1 VRHPALA
8 PEPLLAQIA
17 RTGHNDE
24 PMQHDLDY
32 ASLETEFHAWRKS
45 WLETL
50 IDDYGMVA
58 RYRAANA
65 GLQPPAPNEN
75 RVVFFGDSITEG
87 WDLEAC
93 FPNKPYI
100 NRGICAQTTPQMLL
114 RFRQDVV
121 APRPRAVVIH
131 AGTNDIG
138 GNTGPMLIEDI
149 EANYASMVEVAQA
162 NSIRVIVSSLL
173 PPPHQETHPSRY
185 SLFKHPPEK
194 ILELNRWLKDYSV
207 SQGCDFLDYF
217 GAMIDAEGFVKRSFS
232 EDGLHPTQAGY
243 VVMAQIAQAGIE
255 QALVS

>member
-1 VRHPALA
+1 
-8 PEPLLAQIA
+8 
-17 RTGHNDE
+17 
-24 PMQHDLDY
+24 MQHDENNNSSHDLNY
-32 ASLETEFHAWRKS
+32 SCLETEFHAWRKS

-50 IDDYGMVA
+50 IDDYGMLA

-65 GLQPPAPNEN
+65 GLRPPAPNDN

-87 WDLEAC
+87 WDLEGC
-93 FPNKPYI
+93 FPDKPYI

-114 RFRQDVV
+114 RFRQDVI
-121 APRPRAVVIH
+121 ALRPTTVVIH

-149 EANYASMVEVAQA
+149 EANYASMVEIAQA

-173 PPPHQETHPSRY
+173 PPPHQETLPSRY

-194 ILELNRWLKDYSV
+194 ILELNRWLKDYSA
-207 SQGCDFLDYF
+207 SQRCDFLDYF
-217 GAMIDAEGFVKRSFS
+217 GAMSDAEGFVRRSFS

-243 VVMAQIAQAGIE
+243 VVMAQVAEAGIE
-255 QALVS
+255 SVYRESL

>member
-1 VRHPALA
+1 
-8 PEPLLAQIA
+8 
-17 RTGHNDE
+17 
-24 PMQHDLDY
+24 
-32 ASLETEFHAWRKS
+32 LES
-45 WLETL
+45 L
-50 IDDYGMVA
+50 IDDYGMLA

-65 GLQPPAPNEN
+65 GLRPPAPDEN

-87 WDLEAC
+87 WDLEEC
-93 FPNKPYI
+93 FPNKPYV

-121 APRPRAVVIH
+121 ALGTRAVVIH

-149 EANYASMVEVAQA
+149 EANYASMIEIAEA

-173 PPPHQETHPSRY
+173 PPPHQETLPSRY

-207 SQGCDFLDYF
+207 SQGCGFLNYF
-217 GAMIDAEGFVKRSFS
+217 SAMSDGEGFVRRDLS
-232 EDGLHPTQAGY
+232 EDGLHPTLAGY
-243 VVMAQIAQAGIE
+243 LVMAQVAQAEIE
-255 QALVS
+255 SVHRESL